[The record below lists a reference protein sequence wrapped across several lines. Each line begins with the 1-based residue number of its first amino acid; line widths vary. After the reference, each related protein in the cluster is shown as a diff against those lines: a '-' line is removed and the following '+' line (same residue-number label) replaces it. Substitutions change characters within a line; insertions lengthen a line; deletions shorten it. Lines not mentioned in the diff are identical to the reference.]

1 MPFGVGGIVIFIV
14 IPFVNFL
21 LYFVF
26 PFGIM
31 TSQRTGKA
39 NTARQRPAESWNR
52 TEEAPTSTS
61 SASAS
66 LWEREARDGRKWG
79 DVKTKGPSGAGARK
93 GVMWNGVLR
102 KDAR

>member
-1 MPFGVGGIVIFIV
+1 MPFGVGGTVLFTA

-39 NTARQRPAESWNR
+39 NTARHCPLKAGTGRRKPQQVRAR
-52 TEEAPTSTS
+52 QA
-61 SASAS
+61 ASPR
-66 LWEREARDGRKWG
+66 ERESTRRQEMG
-79 DVKTKGPSGAGARK
+79 
-93 GVMWNGVLR
+93 
-102 KDAR
+102 

>member
-1 MPFGVGGIVIFIV
+1 MPFGVGGTVLFTV

-39 NTARQRPAESWNR
+39 NTARHCPLKAKTGRRKPQQ
-52 TEEAPTSTS
+52 STS

-79 DVKTKGPSGAGARK
+79 DGKSLEITGWEGWQRGR
-93 GVMWNGVLR
+93 LQR
-102 KDAR
+102 

>member
-26 PFGIM
+26 PFGII
-31 TSQRTGKA
+31 SSRRTGKV

-79 DVKTKGPSGAGARK
+79 DVKTGRAGTAGRK
-93 GVMWNGVLR
+93 NG
-102 KDAR
+102 